1 MFTFSLQ
8 ALLDYRKSREEERQ
22 MELAAAIRALA
33 EETRKLEGIIADER
47 GNLAELVR
55 MAGEARPVSQ
65 VAALLIRGQQLG
77 ERRRSQEE
85 NLERAKKSMEECRDR
100 VIEARQ
106 EREKLEK
113 LKEKRIKAYIAE
125 EARRE
130 TKMIDEAA
138 RSAAYTREKR

>member
-1 MFTFSLQ
+1 M
-8 ALLDYRKSREEERQ
+8 
-22 MELAAAIRALA
+22 RALA

-77 ERRRSQEE
+77 ERRRSQEG

-130 TKMIDEAA
+130 TKMIDDAA